1 MDTPEARAKVNIFQN
16 CDITKKHGI
25 DYLFVIQL
33 KNVYKTFWIMAHTI
47 QAHFCLLLIN
57 FIYFLLFLMF
67 RTSYGIA
74 CFGSL

>member
-1 MDTPEARAKVNIFQN
+1 MASTICLLPYLAF
-16 CDITKKHGI
+16 TK
-25 DYLFVIQL
+25 LSFLIQL